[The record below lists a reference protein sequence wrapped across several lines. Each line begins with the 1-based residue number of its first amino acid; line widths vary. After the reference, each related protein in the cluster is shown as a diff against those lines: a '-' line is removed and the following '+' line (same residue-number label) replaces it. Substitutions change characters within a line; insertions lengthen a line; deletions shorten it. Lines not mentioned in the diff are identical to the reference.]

1 MKRIIAAITFFTRIP
16 LWRMVNVSKQDYE
29 HVVPLWPLMGWLT
42 GGVMALVFWLSQ
54 MVFPV
59 SVSMKTDLL
68 TSGMDLVEVLIG
80 SVHLQL

>member
-54 MVFPV
+54 VHY
-59 SVSMKTDLL
+59 MKTDLL